1 MGVRD
6 NYRRERAA
14 ERKVQEHLK
23 AIGKQHAKQG
33 DAAYEGA
40 YGTGKLTKDQR
51 KSQERHIPM
60 KEQDT
65 STWGKIKRNLI

>member
-1 MGVRD
+1 MGLRG
-6 NYRRERAA
+6 NYRREREA
-14 ERKVQEHLK
+14 EATVQKRLE
-23 AIGKQHAKQG
+23 AIGKRHAKDG
-33 DAAYEGA
+33 EAAYEGA

-60 KEQDT
+60 TKQDT